1 MTSGSVTPSSNP
13 VFRRI
18 LAYEAGVALVAAVA
32 GAAIGAAVSGMP
44 GLAGALVGAA
54 MALLFL
60 GVTAGSILLAN
71 RFAGTDAFLPAFFG
85 IVLGGWLLKFVV
97 FLALVFLLKD
107 AAWLDTTV
115 LFLTIV
121 AVVIGSLAVDVLVVA
136 RSRVPVVS
144 DLPADRAR

>member
-1 MTSGSVTPSSNP
+1 MTAGSARPSSTP

-18 LAYEAGVALVAAVA
+18 LAFEAVVALVAAVA
-32 GAAIGAAVSGMP
+32 GAAIGAAVSGTA
-44 GLAGALVGAA
+44 GLAGAFVGAA

-60 GVTAGSILLAN
+60 GVTAASILTAN

-107 AAWLDTTV
+107 QPWLDSTV

-121 AVVIGSLAVDVLVVA
+121 AVVLGSLVVDVLVVA
-136 RSRVPVVS
+136 RSRLPVVS
-144 DLPADRAR
+144 DLPADRQ